1 MEWVHMSHH
10 AAQAC
15 VRGACWAVPFVAVG
29 CVLVVTAGSALAPG
43 NPPASRLDGVVT
55 RGCAVLALA
64 IYACLLVRAACVIPG
79 ALSGRSGGATR
90 WLTAA
95 FAPAGWRRAILA
107 ACGMAVMAAPFAA
120 PGDAG
125 AGGPGHPGG
134 RHGPRLDGL
143 PMPERPSGRAVVVVR
158 DGDSLWS
165 IAAAALPAAARS
177 RQIARTWPRW
187 YVSNAARIGPD
198 PDLIYPGTAL
208 RPPTDRTRG

>member
-1 MEWVHMSHH
+1 MSHH

-15 VRGACWAVPFVAVG
+15 VRAACWTVPFVAVG
-29 CVLVVTAGSALAPG
+29 CVLVVTAGSALAPR
-43 NPPASRLDGVVT
+43 NPPASRLDGAVT

-64 IYACLLVRAACVIPG
+64 IYAWLLVRAACAIPG
-79 ALSGRSGGATR
+79 ALSSRSGGVTR
-90 WLTAA
+90 WLAAA

-107 ACGMAVMAAPFAA
+107 ACGMAVMALPFAA
-120 PGDAG
+120 SADAG
-125 AGGPGHPGG
+125 GGHGCPGG
-134 RHGPRLDGL
+134 QNGPRLDGL

-158 DGDSLWS
+158 AGDSLWS
-165 IAAAALPAAARS
+165 IAAAALPPAARS

-187 YVSNAARIGPD
+187 YVPNAARIGPD